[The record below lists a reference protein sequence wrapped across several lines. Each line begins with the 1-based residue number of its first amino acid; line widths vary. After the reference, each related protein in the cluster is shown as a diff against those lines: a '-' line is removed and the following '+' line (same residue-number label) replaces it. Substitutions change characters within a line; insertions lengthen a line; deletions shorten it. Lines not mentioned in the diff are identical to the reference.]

1 MIIIRI
7 GKVNSTFNQQ
17 QVSHCS
23 RSFDSRFGYKRAKLA
38 LRIRIIKAL
47 CEAQFDLNARFKLN
61 INKLEAKTLRHQP
74 VRCCIKKRNMKSKD
88 KNNFTCILPQIGK
101 DKLGNCY
108 WFQVDPEA
116 NVRVY
121 REDLDDET
129 WELVASNRFLFLQ
142 FFVDADLPSTI
153 REELASLV
161 ELLTDKETF
170 DRSVSQE
177 EPEEEDSMQ
186 VGNK

>member
-7 GKVNSTFNQQ
+7 GKVYSVFNQQ
-17 QVSHCS
+17 QVNHCS

-88 KNNFTCILPQIGK
+88 KNNFTCIITQIGK

-129 WELVASNRFLFLQ
+129 WELVASNRFGLF
-142 FFVDADLPSTI
+142 FFSNFSLIPILLLPS
-153 REELASLV
+153 E
-161 ELLTDKETF
+161 
-170 DRSVSQE
+170 RSWPPWWSC
-177 EPEEEDSMQ
+177 
-186 VGNK
+186 

>member
-1 MIIIRI
+1 MI
-7 GKVNSTFNQQ
+7 
-17 QVSHCS
+17 
-23 RSFDSRFGYKRAKLA
+23 
-38 LRIRIIKAL
+38 
-47 CEAQFDLNARFKLN
+47 
-61 INKLEAKTLRHQP
+61 
-74 VRCCIKKRNMKSKD
+74 SKD
-88 KNNFTCILPQIGK
+88 KNNFTSIITQIGK

-129 WELVASNRFLFLQ
+129 WELVASNRFVMFFLQ
-142 FFVDADLPSTI
+142 FFVDADHPSSI